1 MSEKNLVITIGRQYG
16 SGGRMTGERLA
27 KELGI
32 HFYDEEI
39 LKMTSE
45 VSAIG
50 EQYFRLADEKA
61 GNNLLYKIVGGLKD
75 SLSAP
80 STKFDITSPDNLFR
94 FQSSVIRDLA
104 KEESCI
110 IAGRCA
116 DYVLESAGMDVI
128 KLFVYADM
136 PTRIRRVMEV
146 DGVDSEEAQKRI
158 RKIDRERKGY
168 HKYFTGL
175 DWEDMT
181 NYDLPIN
188 TTKIDLDQLAE
199 LVKCYIRIRGY
210 EI

>member
-1 MSEKNLVITIGRQYG
+1 MSRNLVITVGRQYG

-27 KELGI
+27 RELGI

-50 EQYFRLADEKA
+50 EQYYRLADEKA
-61 GNNLLYKIVGGLKD
+61 GSNLLYKIVGGLKN

-80 STKFDITSPDNLFR
+80 STKDDITSPDNLFR

-104 KEESCI
+104 RAESCI

-116 DYVLESAGMDVI
+116 DYVLEAAGIDVI

-146 DGVDSEEAQKRI
+146 DGVDAEEAARRI
-158 RKIDRERKGY
+158 KKIDRERRGY

-181 NYDLPIN
+181 NYDLPVN

-210 EI
+210 DI